1 MSFVFEI
8 IQQHTFLFEIVYLLF
23 TENSVFGIFTFKLA
37 KLEDVWVLWLPW
49 QQCKNF
55 SLKELCHVPDW
66 LDKQKGR

>member
-8 IQQHTFLFEIVYLLF
+8 IQQHTFLFEIVDLLF

-55 SLKELCHVPDW
+55 SLIFENKLPLVIQDS
-66 LDKQKGR
+66 